1 MCLII
6 AWHQFLF
13 VVMYIY
19 QVTLFVRILAHI
31 KAQSQNMRIYLS
43 LLSMLIPDL
52 SGLRM
57 LSSKIVFY

>member
-1 MCLII
+1 MFLLFNIRMDFMQSSII
-6 AWHQFLF
+6 
-13 VVMYIY
+13 I
-19 QVTLFVRILAHI
+19 AHI